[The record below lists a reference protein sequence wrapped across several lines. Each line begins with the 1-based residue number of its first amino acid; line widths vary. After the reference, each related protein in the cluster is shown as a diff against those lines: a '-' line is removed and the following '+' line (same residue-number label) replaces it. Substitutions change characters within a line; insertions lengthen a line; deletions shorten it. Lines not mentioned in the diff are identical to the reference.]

1 MGTLAGPFS
10 FAKGHTHMSDTTP
23 ERPSVPALVVY
34 TKAPD
39 AKSPRAAWYGQSV
52 KETAKLYAQRAGY
65 TAIEI
70 KPDQVDLVKAAV
82 SEGEEPAAG
91 KLTLYAVKRD
101 VLDKMLGVLGG
112 APADAP
118 DGSGKLPPGV
128 MPKHVGLSDSVP
140 ASSLPVDPLWAN
152 LAINMVVLAPEYTDQ
167 GTPEGWWEAV
177 IVAIHNDVLRLRWR
191 DYPRQE
197 HINRKRDEVALMYPP
212 PARV

>member
-1 MGTLAGPFS
+1 MN
-10 FAKGHTHMSDTTP
+10 DTTT

-39 AKSPRAAWYGQSV
+39 AKSPRAAWYDQSV
-52 KETAKLYAQRAGY
+52 KVTAKLYAQRLSY

-82 SEGEEPAAG
+82 AEGEEPANS

-101 VLDKMLGVLGG
+101 VLDRMLAVLAG

-140 ASSLPVDPLWAN
+140 ASSVPVDPLWAN
-152 LAINMVVLAPEYTDQ
+152 LAVNMVVLAPEYSDQ
-167 GTPEGWWEAV
+167 GAPEGWWEAV
-177 IVAIHNDVLRLRWR
+177 ITAMHGDVLRLRWR
-191 DYPRQE
+191 DYPRQD
-197 HINRKRDEVALMYPP
+197 HISRKRDEVALMYPP
-212 PARV
+212 PAKA